1 MIKKRLLLTMLLFA
15 VFATMAFSRD
25 NDKLVDILKNEINR
39 NFAVLK
45 EQPVPAYYIA
55 CRAQDVRGYEILTS
69 FGSTIYSIP
78 FGRRMYNLDV
88 RVGDYVMDNTKEL
101 KDSPN
106 GRSQSS
112 RGLSMVQDDN
122 EQALRSELWRITD
135 ETYKNAVKQF
145 ENVKA
150 NVAVKVASED
160 KSNDFSQELRE
171 TYIEPPLKQLKDI
184 GFNPEEWSGKM
195 KKYSG
200 VFSSN
205 KNIYDSRAQMSVEL
219 TRRYFVDTEGAEIA
233 ENKYVFR
240 INITASTTA
249 DDGMSLPLYKSYF
262 ASDIKDLPSD
272 EQIMADV
279 AELSHMISALR
290 KAPVA
295 ETYTGPAL
303 MTAEAA
309 GVFFHEIF
317 GHRVEGA
324 RLKQENDAQ
333 TFKKKIGEQVLP
345 TDISVIF
352 DPALKKYKGI
362 PLNGS
367 YIFDD
372 EGVRGQKVE
381 VVKNGIL
388 KSFLMSRT
396 PIDGFPKSNGHGR
409 AVIQLSNVTRQS
421 NMIIESKAPKTIK
434 QMRAMLVDQIKAEN
448 KDYGYLFDKVSG
460 GFTTTGRYMPN
471 AFNVAPLI
479 VYRIYADGRPD
490 ELVRGVDLIGT
501 PLSIFSQV
509 SACGDDHGTFNGM
522 CGAESGSIP
531 VACVSPTL
539 FIKTIETQRKSKS
552 QNQPPILDRPTRIV
566 KNTSETK

>member
-1 MIKKRLLLTMLLFA
+1 MMKRKILLIMLLFA
-15 VFATMAFSRD
+15 VFATTAFSRD
-25 NDKLVDILKNEINR
+25 EDKLVGILKSEINR

-55 CRAQDVRGYEILTS
+55 CRVHDVRSYEIATS
-69 FGSTIYSIP
+69 FGSTIYNVP
-78 FGRRMYNLDV
+78 FSRRSWNVDV

-106 GRSQSS
+106 GGMQRA
-112 RGLSMVQDDN
+112 RGMTLAQDYN
-122 EQALRSELWRITD
+122 ELALKNELWRITD
-135 ETYKNAVKQF
+135 EMYKDAVKQF

-150 NVAVKVASED
+150 NVAVKVAAED
-160 KSNDFSQELRE
+160 KSNDFSQETRE
-171 TYIEPPLKQLKDI
+171 RYIEPPLKQFKDV
-184 GFNPEEWSGKM
+184 GFNPDEWLKKM

-200 VFSSN
+200 AFSSN
-205 KNIYDSRAQMSVEL
+205 KDIYDSRAQMFVEL
-219 TRRYFVDTEGAEIA
+219 SRRYFVDTEGAEIA
-233 ENKYVFR
+233 ENQYVFR
-240 INITASTTA
+240 INISASTTA
-249 DDGMSLPLYKSYF
+249 DDGMSLPLYKSYY
-262 ASDIKDLPSD
+262 AYDIKDLPSD

-279 AELSHMISALR
+279 AELSRTISALR

-324 RLKQENDAQ
+324 RMKQEKDAQ

-352 DPALKKYKGI
+352 EPALKKLKGI

-367 YIFDD
+367 YVFDD

-409 AVIQLSNVTRQS
+409 AMIFLSNVTRQS
-421 NMIIESKAPKTIK
+421 NMIIESNAPKTIK
-434 QMRAMLVDQIKAEN
+434 EMRTMLIDQIKKEN
-448 KDYGYLFDKVSG
+448 KEYGYLFDKVSG

-479 VYRIYADGRPD
+479 VYKIYADGRPD

-509 SACGDDHGTFNGM
+509 AACGDDHGAFNGM

-531 VACVSPTL
+531 VSCVSPTL

-552 QNQPPILDRPTRIV
+552 QNQPPILERPGVTE
-566 KNTSETK
+566 N